1 MVEES
6 QKGHNW
12 GWRSP
17 LSRLSDI
24 DQTERVN
31 AAGLVRLRF
40 VASTETTA
48 QIDYVAPA
56 ERLRIA
62 VYSDDVTV
70 REAIEKALGKRVS
83 TQHPEHEILYFATGV
98 ALKEFARGKKAA
110 HLYILDGEA
119 VPEGGMGIARQL
131 KDEIFNCPP
140 TMVITGRVQDA
151 WLAGWSGAD
160 AVVTHPI
167 DPFTLAKSVAQV
179 LS

>member
-1 MVEES
+1 MTRI
-6 QKGHNW
+6 
-12 GWRSP
+12 RSM
-17 LSRLSDI
+17 
-24 DQTERVN
+24 
-31 AAGLVRLRF
+31 
-40 VASTETTA
+40 ASEASSTQEIEY
-48 QIDYVAPA
+48 QAPA
-56 ERLRIA
+56 RNLRIA
-62 VYSDDVTV
+62 VYSDDATV
-70 REAIEKALGKRVS
+70 REAISKALGKRVS
-83 TQHPEHEILYFATGV
+83 AEHPDHEVLYFATGV

-110 HLYILDGEA
+110 DLYILDGEA

-179 LS
+179 LG

>member
-1 MVEES
+1 MSGAETAVTAEIGYQGRVE
-6 QKGHNW
+6 K
-12 GWRSP
+12 
-17 LSRLSDI
+17 
-24 DQTERVN
+24 
-31 AAGLVRLRF
+31 LRF
-40 VASTETTA
+40 A
-48 QIDYVAPA
+48 I
-56 ERLRIA
+56 
-62 VYSDDVTV
+62 YSDDATV
-70 REAIEKALGKRVS
+70 REAISKALGKRVS
-83 TQHPEHEILYFATGV
+83 PNHPEHELLQFATGT

-110 HLYILDGEA
+110 DLYILDGEA

>member
-1 MVEES
+1 MAASDQSATAELTFQGRV
-6 QKGHNW
+6 QK
-12 GWRSP
+12 
-17 LSRLSDI
+17 LRL
-24 DQTERVN
+24 
-31 AAGLVRLRF
+31 
-40 VASTETTA
+40 
-48 QIDYVAPA
+48 
-56 ERLRIA
+56 A

-70 REAIEKALGKRVS
+70 RDAITKALGKRVS
-83 TQHPEHEILYFATGV
+83 AAYPEHEILYFATGT
-98 ALKEFARGKKAA
+98 ALKDFARSKNAA
-110 HLYILDGEA
+110 DLYILDGEA

-140 TMVITGRVQDA
+140 TMVIMGRAEDA

>member
-1 MVEES
+1 MSGAEPAVTAEIGYQGRVE
-6 QKGHNW
+6 K
-12 GWRSP
+12 
-17 LSRLSDI
+17 
-24 DQTERVN
+24 
-31 AAGLVRLRF
+31 LRF
-40 VASTETTA
+40 A
-48 QIDYVAPA
+48 I
-56 ERLRIA
+56 
-62 VYSDDVTV
+62 YSDDVTV
-70 REAIEKALGKRVS
+70 RDAISKALGKRVS
-83 TQHPEHEILYFATGV
+83 ANHPEHELLHFATGT
-98 ALKEFARGKKAA
+98 ALKEFARGKKTAD
-110 HLYILDGEA
+110 LYILDGEA